1 MGGRGGLFLFL
12 RGELDFGRVRQV
24 GQSRTRRTE
33 RTGHWG
39 ETPFTCR
46 RHVRTGEGDSDGANR
61 VGRGQRGSD
70 GTDWSWINFAGGNK
84 QTGHATICM
93 PGYIK
98 SKLRL
103 LVKTECDRNVV
114 PYVYGMAVHLTGG
127 KFLLQG
133 TDSSY
138 SFLVEIGVFTTG
150 HLNFTDRTILGNDE

>member
-1 MGGRGGLFLFL
+1 MSVQER
-12 RGELDFGRVRQV
+12 EI
-24 GQSRTRRTE
+24 RTGRTE
-33 RTGHWG
+33 SDSSDRAFGG
-39 ETPFTCR
+39 ETPFTYMPKACPYR
-46 RHVRTGEGDSDGANR
+46 RGRFGRGGQGRTGRIGVGLTLPEG
-61 VGRGQRGSD
+61 
-70 GTDWSWINFAGGNK
+70 IK
-84 QTGHATICM
+84 QTGHAIRCM

-138 SFLVEIGVFTTG
+138 SFLVEIGVFTTS

>member
-12 RGELDFGRVRQV
+12 MEKLDFRQV
-24 GQSRTRRTE
+24 RQSRTRRT
-33 RTGHWG
+33 GSFLG

-46 RHVRTGEGDSDGANR
+46 RHVRTEEGESDGVR
-61 VGRGQRGSD
+61 GDRTGRIGVGLILPEG
-70 GTDWSWINFAGGNK
+70 IK
-84 QTGHATICM
+84 QTGHANRCM

-98 SKLRL
+98 SKLKL

>member
-1 MGGRGGLFLFL
+1 MD
-12 RGELDFGRVRQV
+12 ELEELGARKDGSDRVGPVR
-24 GQSRTRRTE
+24 QSRTGRT
-33 RTGHWG
+33 R
-39 ETPFTCR
+39 
-46 RHVRTGEGDSDGANR
+46 SDGA
-61 VGRGQRGSD
+61 
-70 GTDWSWINFAGGNK
+70 DWSGINFAGGNK

-133 TDSSY
+133 TDSSL

>member
-1 MGGRGGLFLFL
+1 MGAFWGRLLLHAEGMSVQERKILTGWTESNGADW
-12 RGELDFGRVRQV
+12 RWMNFGMGV
-24 GQSRTRRTE
+24 
-33 RTGHWG
+33 
-39 ETPFTCR
+39 
-46 RHVRTGEGDSDGANR
+46 
-61 VGRGQRGSD
+61 
-70 GTDWSWINFAGGNK
+70 K
-84 QTGHATICM
+84 QTGHATTCM

-103 LVKTECDRNVV
+103 LVKTECDRNVI

-138 SFLVEIGVFTTG
+138 SFLVEIGVFTTS

>member
-1 MGGRGGLFLFL
+1 MIGSGGRTGPTFRTGRTGSFFQ
-12 RGELDFGRVRQV
+12 ELLLHAEGMSVQEREIRT
-24 GQSRTRRTE
+24 GRTR
-33 RTGHWG
+33 
-39 ETPFTCR
+39 
-46 RHVRTGEGDSDGANR
+46 
-61 VGRGQRGSD
+61 SD
-70 GTDWSWINFAGGNK
+70 GTDWRWMNFGMGEK
-84 QTGHATICM
+84 QTGHANRCM

-133 TDSSY
+133 TDRSY
-138 SFLVEIGVFTTG
+138 SFLVKIGVFTTS